1 MRVRVSDVKLE
12 YCGSGVDAF
21 VINGNLLKAQTLYV
35 SIIKNML
42 FKQEK
47 QTASILYTNAFI
59 VYINNLR
66 ICANRKKHMWQIC
79 ARIKYA
85 GKEAIPS
92 NTL

>member
-66 ICANRKKHMWQIC
+66 ICANRKKAYVANNMCTDKVCW
-79 ARIKYA
+79 KGSY
-85 GKEAIPS
+85 
-92 NTL
+92 T